1 MKKLF
6 VAAVLFTVGLIVGL
20 QLREGPP
27 TALAGGP
34 ACSAENGDTNGDGS
48 VNISDAVTI
57 LGNLFLGK
65 PPQLPPLCASS
76 RTGLPDTG
84 QNQCFDCE
92 GNSVPCKSCVGEP
105 RACQGFDE
113 PFLSLQDS
121 MQRTGCAND
130 ASRFTDNGDG
140 TVTDNCTG
148 LQWLQD
154 TGETPDDNLDG
165 HPDPVTWCKA
175 MEFCQD
181 LVFAGHSDWRLPNVR
196 ELQSLVDYGRLA
208 PMIAPEFQL
217 AGNPTAEGQSVYDYW
232 TSTSWIEQ
240 PKRAFGV
247 NFSFGIISFP
257 FKDPDDPENLFPDQ
271 KLRVLAVRG

>member
-181 LVFAGHSDWRLPNVR
+181 LVFAGHSDWRMPNVR

-217 AGNPTAEGQSVYDYW
+217 AGNPTAEGQSVYNYW
-232 TSTSWIEQ
+232 TSTSQIDQ
-240 PKRAFGV
+240 PIRVFRVDFGAGTILQAFRV
-247 NFSFGIISFP
+247 P
-257 FKDPDDPENLFPDQ
+257 DPNSINPTAS